1 MATVTLAESA
11 KLTQD
16 QLVSGL
22 IESIVEVNPLYEMM
36 PFTEIEGNAI
46 AYNRENAL
54 GDTQFLAVGGTIT
67 AKNPA
72 TFTKV
77 TSELTT
83 LIGDA
88 EVNGLL
94 QATRSDYTDQ
104 TATQVA
110 SKAKSLGRQYQGAM
124 ITGDGTGDSFTGM
137 LSLVAAGQTLEAGTG
152 NGGQLTFELIDELM
166 DLVKDKDGQVDFLM
180 STFAQRRKYFALLRA
195 LGGAGIN
202 ETVTLPSG
210 RQVPMYRGVPWFV
223 NDFIPSNLTTG
234 TAVGTT
240 TVMFAGNFDD
250 GSNKYGIAGLT
261 ARGAA
266 GLRIQNVGPKETADE
281 TITRVKMYCGFAN
294 FSQLGLAALKGLLPP
309 A

>member
-1 MATVTLAESA
+1 MPTVTLAEAA

-16 QLVSGL
+16 QLVAGL
-22 IESIVEVNPLYEMM
+22 IESIVDVNPLYEML
-36 PFTEIEGNAI
+36 PFTEIEGNAL

-54 GDTQFLAVGGTIT
+54 GDAQFLGVGGTIT

-88 EVNGLL
+88 EVNGLI

-104 TATQVA
+104 TAVQVA
-110 SKAKSLGRQYQGAM
+110 SKAKSIGRQYQTAM
-124 ITGDGTGDSFTGM
+124 ITGDGTANSFAGM
-137 LSLVAAGQTLEAGTG
+137 LSLVAVSQTIEAGA
-152 NGGQLTFELIDELM
+152 NGAQLTFELLDQLL
-166 DLVKDKDGQVDFLM
+166 DKVKDKDGQVDFIM
-180 STFAQRRKYFALLRA
+180 SSFSMRRKYFSLLRA

-202 ETVTLPSG
+202 ETISLPSG
-210 RQVPMYRGVPWFV
+210 RTVPVYRGVPWFV
-223 NDFIPSNLTTG
+223 NDFIPTNQVQGTSGAVCTTI
-234 TAVGTT
+234 
-240 TVMFAGNFDD
+240 FAGTFDD

-266 GLRIQNVGPKETADE
+266 GLRVQNVGAKENADE

-294 FSQLGLAALKGLLPP
+294 FSQLGLAALKGLLP
-309 A
+309 

>member
-1 MATVTLAESA
+1 MPTVTLAESA

-16 QLVSGL
+16 QLVAGL
-22 IESIVEVNPLYEMM
+22 IETIVEVNPLYEML
-36 PFTEIEGNAI
+36 PFTEIEGNAL

-54 GDTQFLAVGGTIT
+54 GDVQFLGVGGTIT

-88 EVNGLL
+88 EVNGLI

-104 TATQVA
+104 TAVQVA
-110 SKAKSLGRQYQGAM
+110 SKAKSLGRQFQSTM
-124 ITGDGTGDSFTGM
+124 ISGDGTGNSFQGL
-137 LSLVAAGQTLEAGTG
+137 LSLVAGSQTLYAGAD
-152 NGGQLTFELIDELM
+152 GGQLTFELLDQLL
-166 DLVKDKDGQVDFLM
+166 DTVKDKDGQVDFIM
-180 STFAQRRKYFALLRA
+180 STFAMRRKYFALLRA

-202 ETVTLPSG
+202 ETITLPSG
-210 RQVPMYRGVPWFV
+210 RQVPIYRGVPWFV
-223 NDFIPSNLTTG
+223 NDFIPSNLVRG
-234 TAVGTT
+234 SSGAICTAI
-240 TVMFAGNFDD
+240 FAGTFDD

-266 GLRIQNVGPKETADE
+266 GLRIEDVGVKEDADE
-281 TITRVKMYCGFAN
+281 RITRVKMYCGFAN
-294 FSQLGLAALKGLLPP
+294 FSQLGLACLAGLLPP